1 MTPMLSFPRPIIV
14 ISKCLGFDR
23 CRYDGQMIETKF
35 VPKLQE
41 YVEFQPVCPEVE
53 IGLGVPRAPIRI
65 IETDGR
71 RLLYQPATGK
81 DFSAPMNAFV
91 TRFLD
96 GLGEVDGF
104 LLKNRSPS
112 CGQGDVK
119 IYTGLDSSSRTVR
132 GSGFFGDAILTRFPD
147 APVEDEGRLNNF
159 SIREHFLIRLFTLA
173 RFREVRRSQSIR
185 ELIDF
190 HTVNKLLLMGYNQA
204 QMRLMGKIVANHA
217 QTDVASVMA
226 EYAAH
231 LNIALA
237 KPPKAGAMINVLMHA
252 LGGFS
257 EVLTSDEKQ
266 FFLNSLEE
274 YRDERIPL
282 SVPLYTLRAWSLRHE
297 NQYLLQQ
304 TFLRPYPEKLMEIT
318 DSGKG
323 RDW

>member
-1 MTPMLSFPRPIIV
+1 MTQTRSFPRPIVV
-14 ISKCLGFDR
+14 ISKCLGFDH
-23 CRYDGQMIETKF
+23 CRYDGQMIETTF

-41 YVEFQPVCPEVE
+41 YVDFQPVCPEVE
-53 IGLGVPRAPIRI
+53 IGLGIPRTPIRVV
-65 IETDGR
+65 ETGGR
-71 RLLYQPATGK
+71 RMLYQPASGQ
-81 DFSAPMNAFV
+81 DFSVPMMAFV
-91 TRFLD
+91 TGFLD

-104 LLKNRSPS
+104 VLKNRSPS

-119 IYTGLDSSSRTVR
+119 VYTGLDNSSRTMR
-132 GSGFFGDAILTRFPD
+132 GSGFFGGAILNRFPD

-159 SIREHFLIRLFTLA
+159 TIREHFLIRLFTVA
-173 RFREVRRSQSIR
+173 RFREIRRSQSIH
-185 ELIDF
+185 ELIEF
-190 HTVNKLLLMGYNQA
+190 QTVNKLLFMGYHQA

-217 QTDVASVMA
+217 QTDVATVMA
-226 EYAAH
+226 QYASH
-231 LNIALA
+231 LHLALA

-252 LGGFS
+252 FGGFS
-257 EVLTSDEKQ
+257 DVLTSDEKQ

-282 SVPLYTLRAWSLRHE
+282 SVLLYTLRAWSLRHD